1 MKIHHSRGLLFE
13 SEMRSRPSHSRS
25 ICDGDSETSRLGKKL
40 QGVMVYRRR
49 YGTDVVQTKI
59 YSLISSNELANKV
72 VSEVHRLISVKPEAS
87 PGSR

>member
-40 QGVMVYRRR
+40 QGVMV
-49 YGTDVVQTKI
+49 
-59 YSLISSNELANKV
+59 
-72 VSEVHRLISVKPEAS
+72 VSAYALFHILLLNP
-87 PGSR
+87 